1 MIFLCQMVHVREC
14 SVSIFKKAL
23 MFGVF
28 PLVQVLYRSL
38 AGNQTKD
45 LKGLETWRSALS
57 EIHRCLPQTLE
68 VSFAWDK
75 KPKGEAA
82 FDTLFEFTF
91 WLQKRSRTCR
101 LEAKSSFSFSGI
113 FLTVY
118 VNRLARAD
126 NRKVW
131 HWLELEEKL
140 QTSKLF

>member
-1 MIFLCQMVHVREC
+1 MIFLWQMVHVREC

-91 WLQKRSRTCR
+91 GFKRGAVHVGWRPKAASH
-101 LEAKSSFSFSGI
+101 
-113 FLTVY
+113 FLAFFWPSMSTGS
-118 VNRLARAD
+118 LAQITGKCD
-126 NRKVW
+126 IDLN
-131 HWLELEEKL
+131 
-140 QTSKLF
+140 